1 MKATL
6 TPMPCGDVINHC
18 VEFVRECEHDF
29 DLRNAGLHYRFVLSR
44 LAEIEFSSFFTA
56 RATDI
61 IWRTIFDGS
70 TTLMG
75 HPCEIRMDAS
85 EPITLVFI
93 PKGGVKQ

>member
-18 VEFVRECEHDF
+18 VTFVRECERDF
-29 DLRNAGLHYRFVLSR
+29 DLRNAGLHYRFVVSGR
-44 LAEIEFSSFFTA
+44 AEREFRQFFTV
-56 RATDI
+56 RAEDI
-61 IWRTIFDGS
+61 MVRTIFDGS

-75 HPCEIRMDAS
+75 HPCEVRKDAS

-93 PKGGVKQ
+93 

>member
-18 VEFVRECEHDF
+18 VTFVRECERDF
-29 DLRNAGLHYRFVLSR
+29 NLRNAGLHYRFVVSGR
-44 LAEIEFSSFFTA
+44 AAREFRSHFIVTS
-56 RATDI
+56 TDI
-61 IWRTIFDGS
+61 MGRTIFDGS

-75 HPCEIRMDAS
+75 HPCEVREDAS

-93 PKGGVKQ
+93 PKGGVA